1 MRDDFCKL
9 YVDSDLPKTELIEAV
24 RVDAVGVRE
33 GRATVLT
40 STYVLDI
47 EENEDFDGERKAKS
61 ADGFLYFRYYFD
73 VEPGSGVSKDRY
85 IQSLS
90 SLLVSMRHRGIR
102 VVPACDFE
110 DLLPKP

>member
-1 MRDDFCKL
+1 MQNDFCKL
-9 YVDSDLPKTELIEAV
+9 YVDSDLPKPELVEAV
-24 RVDAVGVRE
+24 RVDAAGVRE

-40 STYVLDI
+40 STCVLDI
-47 EENEDFDGERKAKS
+47 EENDDFDDERRAKS

-73 VEPGSGVSKDRY
+73 VEPGPGVSKDRY

-90 SLLVSMRHRGIR
+90 SLLVSMRHRGIS